1 MEKNSDYK
9 KYGNLCWDRYA
20 KFCKV
25 TFIFKK
31 SGFVVLQRTSIIIF
45 GANFGKENL
54 YKMVPDTQLKTK
66 IKTTTNNIQ
75 RNDRR

>member
-1 MEKNSDYK
+1 MLGQVRQILQSNIHLK
-9 KYGNLCWDRYA
+9 
-20 KFCKV
+20 
-25 TFIFKK
+25 KK